1 MSNLNFKVM
10 SDEDRL
16 KSAQVK
22 EEKKQWALANLKQDF
37 EDLQVWKDL
46 ASKHSVRLPIYYAAG
61 TEIKFVK
68 RMAKKLGVNIDD
80 FLDSTGFSTLK
91 QMAVTNI
98 TWPSYALC
106 GILLE
111 YVEEVNGE
119 AVRTENNVQKD

>member
-1 MSNLNFKVM
+1 MSNPNCKVM

-37 EDLQVWKDL
+37 EDIQVWKDL

-68 RMAKKLGVNIDD
+68 RMSKKLEVNIDE
-80 FLDSTGFSTLK
+80 FLESTGFTTLK
-91 QMAVTNI
+91 QMALSNP

-111 YVEEVNGE
+111 YAEEVNGE
-119 AVRTENNVQKD
+119 KIRTESDVQKD

>member
-10 SDEDRL
+10 SDEDRM
-16 KSAQVK
+16 KSARIK
-22 EEKKQWALANLKQDF
+22 EEKKQWALVNLKQDF

-119 AVRTENNVQKD
+119 AVRTESNVQKD